1 MAPPIAYDVARAFV
15 GCFSVTPRGIDRVDL
30 LYARFL
36 FETWPGDCIGTLP
49 TPWGVRWYDRRR
61 ALQLLD
67 RAEELWSETI
77 QPCEDRVLLKIKSRL
92 SGNHAPQFDKSRKD
106 GQRVNPVSRFF
117 EILSATGFSFGD
129 SVVRSVPKNSIYVN
143 PGHITLKV
151 PCLVSWLKHRPDV
164 KSVFMVHDVI
174 PLEYPEFF
182 PKGEYRLHENLVAQT
197 ARYASGLIVPTA
209 AARES
214 VLNALRLCRQVEI
227 AVETAPLPVPP
238 IFLEKD
244 RPDEELGKHDYF
256 VICGAIEPRKNHLL
270 LLNVW
275 RELVRQRGEHA
286 PRLVVVGSPIWRIAS
301 LLGELERRCQPLQGQ
316 VIFARGLSSPA
327 LRRLI
332 AHAKALLM
340 PSFAEGFGLPL
351 IEALAVGTPVIASD
365 LPAHRESAGD
375 LAIYRDPTDE
385 SGWLNDICMFADG
398 NGRAAEI
405 RRRVSHYQPLTWREY
420 FIRIERFLKT
430 FAQPLSAR
438 RPQVPPPGFS
448 LQKSA

>member
-1 MAPPIAYDVARAFV
+1 MSAPIAYDAARLFV
-15 GCFSVTPRGIDRVDL
+15 GSLAVTPRGIDRVDR

-67 RAEELWSETI
+67 RVEELWSETI
-77 QPCEDRVLLKIKSRL
+77 QPCEDRVLLQIKIRL
-92 SGNHAPQFDKSRKD
+92 SGNHEPQFDKPRK
-106 GQRVNPVSRFF
+106 GGRRVNPVFRLFDV
-117 EILSATGFSFGD
+117 LSATGFSFGD

-143 PGHITLKV
+143 VGHISLKV

-174 PLEYPEFF
+174 PLEHPEFF
-182 PKGEYRLHENLVAQT
+182 PKGEYRLHENLVAHT

-214 VLNALRLCRQVEI
+214 VLNALRLRGRAEI
-227 AVETAPLPVPP
+227 PVETVPLPVPP
-238 IFLEKD
+238 IFLGKD
-244 RPDEELGKHDYF
+244 RPDEELAKHDYF

-275 RELVRQRGEHA
+275 RELVRRRGQRA
-286 PRLVVVGSPIWRIAS
+286 PKLVVVGSPIWGVAS
-301 LLGELERRCQPLQGQ
+301 LLRELERCRPLQGQ

-340 PSFAEGFGLPL
+340 PSFAEGFGLPV

-365 LPAHRESAGD
+365 LPAHREIAGD
-375 LAIYRDPTDE
+375 LAVYRDPTDG
-385 SGWLNDICMFADG
+385 SGWLKDICMFADG
-398 NGRAAEI
+398 NGPTAEI
-405 RRRVSHYQPLTWREY
+405 RRRVSAYQPLTWREY

-430 FAQPLSAR
+430 FEQP
-438 RPQVPPPGFS
+438 
-448 LQKSA
+448 

>member
-1 MAPPIAYDVARAFV
+1 MAAPIAYDSARLFV
-15 GCFSVTPRGIDRVDL
+15 GSFSATPRGIDRVDL

-49 TPWGVRWYDRRR
+49 TPWGVRWYERRR
-61 ALQLLD
+61 ALQLIEHL
-67 RAEELWSETI
+67 EKLWSETI
-77 QPCEDRVLLKIKSRL
+77 QPCEDPVFLQIKSRL
-92 SGNHAPQFDKSRKD
+92 SGNQEPQFDKPHEGSKRF
-106 GQRVNPVSRFF
+106 NPVSKFF
-117 EILSATGFSFGD
+117 DVLSATGFSFGD
-129 SVVRSVPKNSIYVN
+129 SVIRSVPKNSLYLNI
-143 PGHITLKV
+143 GHITLKV
-151 PCLVSWLKHRPDV
+151 PWLVSWLKHRPDI

-174 PLEYPEFF
+174 PLEHPEFF
-182 PKGEYRLHENLVAQT
+182 PKGEYRLQENLVAQT

-214 VLNALRLCRQVEI
+214 VLNALRLRGRVEI
-227 AVETAPLPVPP
+227 PVETAPLPVAP

-244 RPDEELGKHDYF
+244 RPDEELGKHNYF
-256 VICGAIEPRKNHLL
+256 VVCGAIEPRKNHLL

-275 RELVRQRGEHA
+275 REMVKQRGEFA

-301 LLGELERRCQPLQGQ
+301 LLRELERRRPLQGQ

-340 PSFAEGFGLPL
+340 PSFAEGFGLPV

-365 LPAHRESAGD
+365 LPAHRECAGD

-385 SGWLNDICMFADG
+385 SGWLKDICMFADG
-398 NGRAAEI
+398 NGPIAEI
-405 RRRVSHYQPLTWREY
+405 RKRVSAYQPPTWREY
-420 FIRIERFLKT
+420 FDRIERFLQMFEHLDT
-430 FAQPLSAR
+430 SPAAGTRFPYIR
-438 RPQVPPPGFS
+438 H
-448 LQKSA
+448 